1 MGKKGKFKPRGGAGQ
16 HQAGQA
22 KGKKHNP
29 FEIHIN
35 RVKHDVMGRKS
46 KTDRGLP
53 GVSRAKAVK
62 KREKTL
68 LQEYKVRHKTNIF
81 MDRRIGENNSHMDP
95 EKKMALR
102 LAAEKRRQFG
112 KKSLFNLNEDE
123 ELTHA
128 GLALDDS
135 NLNDKLGLSDDDD
148 DDMLDAK
155 FVKEQHFGGGG
166 LFTKLGGTE
175 EVDKEKPKSKKEW
188 IDEIIAESKK
198 KKEESRK
205 EKEEQHEAVSKLNSE
220 FESFMKIMASRI
232 MTKDDKDNAR
242 KNCEFRDYDT
252 LVHELVFDRTGK
264 AKAVEKLKTPEELIS
279 EERER
284 LLNQEADR
292 VRRMKGEKPSSGT
305 KPKSADDLDDGF
317 TLTQDQRFHVSYKDG
332 EILAH
337 SELKESNAEEEDEEQ
352 GSDDGEDEEK
362 DKEAEGEGEEEAE
375 EVGEKGEE
383 DANVEEKD
391 SDEESDKY
399 SDILGESE
407 SEDDEEVDEKT
418 DKNVTQSKKVKDT
431 QKREMMEAAK
441 KEIPYTFEVPQ
452 DYEAF
457 WALLENHSPKE
468 VGLIL
473 ERMITCNHPSLGGKN
488 KEKCDDVFAY
498 ILQTLHTLTEEDGDS
513 PLVGVSPFLYVDQLV
528 SPLYTITQ
536 VSPVNSAKTLLQVIE
551 EKYEDCSKSKFKK
564 YPMAST
570 FVFLKI
576 AGLLFPASDYI
587 HPVMT
592 PVLAFLCQ
600 LMGLAKISTCRDIT
614 AALFTAHLLYEYLS
628 LSKRFVPE
636 LTNTMNGLLFMAI
649 KGQDKTRLPLT
660 PPFRCVGPTASLLV
674 LETPVTHF
682 SETKL
687 IFEDLNNK
695 EKQIED
701 DFRINVFCKA
711 IKLLKLM
718 SNCWIELPSIRAI
731 MTPTKTLLQAMTLE
745 NYSDNVK
752 KLVEEFLSVF
762 ESLPSEGSALI
773 REERKPTAIQ
783 MFEPAIEKII
793 DGVKK
798 RHGTK
803 EYLEKQKLLHKLKR
817 EKKGARREVQRD
829 TAFLARQQLQE
840 TLQSDS
846 ERKRKVRQIMSG
858 LQVQEGDYKKMKRQ
872 K

>member
-1 MGKKGKFKPRGGAGQ
+1 MKLMAN
-16 HQAGQA
+16 QA
-22 KGKKHNP
+22 
-29 FEIHIN
+29 
-35 RVKHDVMGRKS
+35 
-46 KTDRGLP
+46 
-53 GVSRAKAVK
+53 
-62 KREKTL
+62 
-68 LQEYKVRHKTNIF
+68 
-81 MDRRIGENNSHMDP
+81 
-95 EKKMALR
+95 
-102 LAAEKRRQFG
+102 
-112 KKSLFNLNEDE
+112 
-123 ELTHA
+123 
-128 GLALDDS
+128 
-135 NLNDKLGLSDDDD
+135 
-148 DDMLDAK
+148 
-155 FVKEQHFGGGG
+155 
-166 LFTKLGGTE
+166 
-175 EVDKEKPKSKKEW
+175 
-188 IDEIIAESKK
+188 
-198 KKEESRK
+198 
-205 EKEEQHEAVSKLNSE
+205 
-220 FESFMKIMASRI
+220 

-252 LVHELVFDRTGK
+252 LFQELTFDRTGK

-279 EERER
+279 EKREH
-284 LLNQEADR
+284 LLNLEADR
-292 VRRMKGEKPSSGT
+292 VRRMKGEKPSSGA

-337 SELKESNAEEEDEEQ
+337 TDLKKSSAEEGEDEEQ
-352 GSDDGEDEEK
+352 GSNDIEDEEK
-362 DKEAEGEGEEEAE
+362 DEEEEREEEEEEEEEEEGGKGEEE
-375 EVGEKGEE
+375 KEE

-399 SDILGESE
+399 SDILEESE
-407 SEDDEEVDEKT
+407 SEDDEKEIDEKT
-418 DKNVTQSKKVKDT
+418 DKNVTQSKKIKDAPR
-431 QKREMMEAAK
+431 KEMMEAAK

-473 ERMITCNHPSLGGKN
+473 DRMITCNHPSLGGKN

-498 ILQTLHTLTEEDGDS
+498 ILQTLHILTEEDGDS
-513 PLVGVSPFLYVDQLV
+513 PLVDVSPFVYVDQLV

-536 VSPVNSAKTLLQVIE
+536 VSPVNSAKALLQVIE
-551 EKYEDCSKSKFKK
+551 EKYEDCSKTKFKK
-564 YPMAST
+564 YPLAST

-592 PVLAFLCQ
+592 PVLVFLCQ
-600 LMGLAKISTCRDIT
+600 LAGQAKISSCRDIT

-636 LTNTMNGLLFMAI
+636 LTNTMNGLLFMAVR
-649 KGQDKTRLPLT
+649 GQDKTQLPLT
-660 PPFRCVGPTASLLV
+660 PPFKCVGPTASLLV
-674 LETPVTHF
+674 LETPVTQF

-695 EKQIED
+695 EKQIDD
-701 DFRINVFCKA
+701 DFKINVFCKA
-711 IKLLKLM
+711 VKLLKLL

-745 NYSDNVK
+745 NYTDNVK

-762 ESLPSEGSALI
+762 ESLPSEGNALV

-803 EYLEKQKLLHKLKR
+803 EYLEKQKLIHKLKR

-840 TLQSDS
+840 TLRSDAD
-846 ERKRKVRQIMSG
+846 RKRKVGQIMSG
-858 LQVQEGDYKKMKRQ
+858 LQMQEGEFKKMK
-872 K
+872 KKK